1 MLSYIL
7 QVSVCWG
14 IFFLLYALVLS
25 RTTFFSWNRAYLML
39 TLVIS
44 LALPLLEWP
53 VPEATSAVALQAAY
67 YMQPI
72 TIGVQQLEIVVTATP
87 EMTSPESSSSM
98 LTWRSVLLLIY
109 WIGVAVAGVRL
120 LYGMWQI
127 YALYRKSEQHKRQVY
142 TLVSTP
148 TLHTPFSFFRLL
160 FWSRALPYPKADAA
174 KIIRHEQA
182 HMDGWH
188 SLDILI
194 AEILGVL
201 FWFNPLIYLYTRSL
215 RTVHEYLADEAVLHH
230 SKKTTYGHLL
240 IRQSQ
245 SGQAIAL
252 ANHFSHVQLK
262 KRILMMTKKK
272 SHRHQLLR
280 YALALPLL
288 AALAF
293 AFTLPS
299 TPVGPV
305 KSAIY
310 GEEGPQPVFKGCET
324 LELEAAQQKCTTE
337 KLMAFI
343 QQKLKYPEAAKAA
356 GQEGMAVV
364 EFTVSKSGAVEDI
377 KVLKS
382 AGDALDQAAVAVV
395 RQLPDWVPATDESGQ
410 PVAAKMTLPF
420 KFKLPAA
427 DGGDEIFKVVEEMPR
442 FPGCEDIANAEE
454 RQACANQELMLYIYE
469 NLVYPEA
476 AKEAGVEGM
485 SVLKLV
491 IGKDGAIK
499 DFSITR
505 PVSEALDAEV
515 LRIAQQMQ
523 QEITWVPGVQRGR
536 KVNVALQLPIRF
548 KLDDKA
554 DEVEEVA
561 PAEGD
566 IFKVVEEM
574 PRFPGCEDIENSQYR
589 EKCAQQRLL
598 EFVFKNIRYPKSAR
612 VAGIEGVVVARMVI
626 EPTGEVGAYSI
637 ARSVDQIL
645 DEEVLRIAKLM
656 QEQITW
662 VPGRQ
667 RGKKVAVEINLPV
680 AFRLPELENEEKD
693 VAPED
698 AATVIG
704 YYSPEKPAPQSGSE
718 DPEVLIFLD
727 GKPVP
732 SMEDLEDQ
740 FGVKPDDIESIN
752 VLKGEAAIEKYGQDG
767 TNGVVEVFTK
777 SGSSAEKV
785 EDLAPQ
791 PLPLQR
797 FRVAP
802 NPTSGELRVRF
813 KGEALPTTLRILS
826 LSGQEL
832 LQRPLPGFD
841 GQADETLDLGNLPKG
856 TVLLEVRQGDRV
868 YVEKVVLK

>member
-7 QVSVCWG
+7 QVSICWG

-39 TLVIS
+39 TLIIS
-44 LALPLLEWP
+44 LALPALEWP
-53 VPEATSAVALQAAY
+53 VPEAPSAVALQAAY

-72 TIGVQQLEIVVTATP
+72 TIGVQQLEVIVTAAP
-87 EMTSPESSSSM
+87 ETAAPESSSPV
-98 LTWRSVLLLIY
+98 LNWRSVLLLIY

-127 YALYRKSEQHKRQVY
+127 YALYRKSEQHKRQTY

-160 FWSRALPYPKADAA
+160 FWSRALAYPKADAA

-272 SHRHQLLR
+272 SHRHQLLW

-293 AFTLPS
+293 AFTLPAN
-299 TPVGPV
+299 PAGQA

-310 GEEGPQPVFKGCET
+310 DGEGPQPVFKGCET

-343 QQKLKYPEAAKAA
+343 QQKLKYPEAAKAT

-382 AGDALDQAAVAVV
+382 AGEALDQAAVAVV

-410 PVAAKMTLPF
+410 AVAAKMTLPF
-420 KFKLPAA
+420 KFKLPAS
-427 DGGDEIFKVVEEMPR
+427 DGGDEVFQVVEEMPR
-442 FPGCEDIANAEE
+442 FPGCEEIANAEE

-469 NLVYPEA
+469 NLIYPKA

-485 SVLKLV
+485 PVLKLV

-499 DFSITR
+499 DYSISR
-505 PVSEALDAEV
+505 PANEALDAEV
-515 LRIAQQMQ
+515 LRVAQQMQ

-548 KLDDKA
+548 KLEDKA
-554 DEVEEVA
+554 EEVQEVA
-561 PAEGD
+561 PADGET
-566 IFKVVEEM
+566 FKVAEQM
-574 PRFPGCEDIENSQYR
+574 PRFPGCEELEEPQAR
-589 EKCAQQRLL
+589 EKCAQKRLL
-598 EFVFKNIRYPKSAR
+598 EFVYQNIKYPAEAR
-612 VAGIEGVVVARMVI
+612 AAGTEGVVVVKLIIA
-626 EPTGEVGAYSI
+626 PTGKVREYSI
-637 ARSVDQIL
+637 VRSVAPVL
-645 DEEVLRIAKLM
+645 DEEVRRIARLM
-656 QEQITW
+656 QEQVTW
-662 VPGRQ
+662 VPGEQ
-667 RGKKVAVEINLPV
+667 GGKKVTVEFNLPV
-680 AFRLPELENEEKD
+680 SFRLPELETKEEEVAHKD
-693 VAPED
+693 ALKVTGFSKED
-698 AATVIG
+698 KSVRLSDPDGPAALI
-704 YYSPEKPAPQSGSE
+704 
-718 DPEVLIFLD
+718 VLNGIAYPGVRD
-727 GKPVP
+727 I
-732 SMEDLEDQ
+732 EEQ
-740 FGVKPDDIESIN
+740 FDIKPDDIDRIS
-752 VLKGEAAIEKYGQDG
+752 VLKGEAAIEKYGQDAA
-767 TNGVVEVFTK
+767 NGVIEIYTK
-777 SGSSAEKV
+777 SGQPGSQEGLSS
-785 EDLAPQ
+785 Q
-791 PLPLQR
+791 PLQLQR

-832 LQRPLPGFD
+832 LHRPLPGFD
-841 GQADETLDLGNLPKG
+841 GQADETLDLSNLPKG
-856 TVLLEVRQGDRV
+856 TVLLEVRQGERV
-868 YVEKVVLK
+868 YVEKVVVK

>member
-25 RTTFFSWNRAYLML
+25 RTTFFSWNRAYLL
-39 TLVIS
+39 FTLIIS
-44 LALPLLEWP
+44 LALPALEWP
-53 VPEATSAVALQAAY
+53 VPEAPSALALQAAY

-72 TIGVQQLEIVVTATP
+72 TIGVQQLEVVVTAAP
-87 EMTSPESSSSM
+87 EISSPESSSPV

-109 WIGVAVAGVRL
+109 WIGVAVAGIRL

-127 YALYRKSEQHKRQVY
+127 YALYRKSEKHKRQAH

-194 AEILGVL
+194 AEVLGVL

-280 YALALPLL
+280 YALTLPLL

-293 AFTLPS
+293 AFTVPA
-299 TPVGPV
+299 TPAGPA

-310 GEEGPQPVFKGCET
+310 DGEGPQPVFKGCET
-324 LELEAAQQKCTTE
+324 LEPEAAQQQCTTE
-337 KLMAFI
+337 KLMAFL
-343 QQKLKYPEAAKAA
+343 QQKLQYPEAAKAA

-364 EFTVSKSGAVEDI
+364 EFTVSKTGAVEDI

-395 RQLPDWVPATDESGQ
+395 RQLPEWVPATNESGQ
-410 PVAAKMTLPF
+410 PMAVKMTLPF

-427 DGGDEIFKVVEEMPR
+427 DGGDEIFQVVEEMPR
-442 FPGCEDIANAEE
+442 FPGCEDIANAAE
-454 RQACANQELMLYIYE
+454 RQACANQELMLYIHE

-476 AKEAGVEGM
+476 AKEAGTEGM
-485 SVLKLV
+485 PVLKLV
-491 IGKDGAIK
+491 IGKEGAIK
-499 DFSITR
+499 DYSISR
-505 PVSEALDAEV
+505 PVNEALDAEV
-515 LRIAQQMQ
+515 LRVAQQMQ

-548 KLDDKA
+548 KLEDKA
-554 DEVEEVA
+554 EEVKEVA
-561 PAEGD
+561 PADGEP
-566 IFKVVEEM
+566 FKVAEQM
-574 PRFPGCEDIENSQYR
+574 PRFPGCEELEEPLAR
-589 EKCAQQRLL
+589 EKCAQKRLL
-598 EFVFKNIRYPKSAR
+598 EFVYQNIKYPAEAR
-612 VAGIEGVVVARMVI
+612 KAGTEGVVVVRLIIA
-626 EPTGEVGAYSI
+626 PTGEVREYSI
-637 ARSVDQIL
+637 VRSVAPVL
-645 DEEVLRIAKLM
+645 DEEVRRIAGLM
-656 QEQITW
+656 QEEITW
-662 VPGRQ
+662 IPGEQ
-667 RGKKVAVEINLPV
+667 GGKKVAVEFNLPV
-680 AFRLPELENEEKD
+680 AFRLPELEKEEKD
-693 VAPED
+693 VTPED
-698 AATVIG
+698 AATMIG
-704 YYSPEKPAPQSGSE
+704 YYSPEKSATQSESE
-718 DPEVLIFLD
+718 NPEVLIFLD
-727 GKPVP
+727 GNSVP
-732 SMEDLEDQ
+732 NMEDLEDQ
-740 FGVKPDDIESIN
+740 FGVKPEDIESVN
-752 VLKGEAAIEKYGQDG
+752 VLKGEAAIEKYGQEG
-767 TNGVVEVFTK
+767 ANGVVEIFTK
-777 SGSSAEKV
+777 KGTDSQLKSNTPK
-785 EDLAPQ
+785 
-791 PLPLQR
+791 PLQLQR
-797 FRVAP
+797 FRVSP

-813 KGEALPTTLRILS
+813 KGEAAPTTLRILS

-832 LQRPLPGFD
+832 LNRQLPGFD
-841 GQADETLDLGNLPKG
+841 GHADETLDLGSLPKG
-856 TVLLEVRQGDRV
+856 TVLLEVRQGERV
-868 YVEKVVLK
+868 KVEKVVVK

>member
-7 QVSVCWG
+7 QVSICWG

-39 TLVIS
+39 TLIIS
-44 LALPLLEWP
+44 LALPALEWP
-53 VPEATSAVALQAAY
+53 VPEAPSAVALQAAY

-72 TIGVQQLEIVVTATP
+72 TIGVQQLEVIVTAAP
-87 EMTSPESSSSM
+87 ETAAPESSSPV
-98 LTWRSVLLLIY
+98 LNWRSVLLLIY

-127 YALYRKSEQHKRQVY
+127 YALYRKSEQHKRQTY

-160 FWSRALPYPKADAA
+160 FWSRALAYPKADAA

-245 SGQAIAL
+245 SGQEIAL

-272 SHRHQLLR
+272 SHRHQLLW

-293 AFTLPS
+293 AFTLPANPAGQ
-299 TPVGPV
+299 T

-310 GEEGPQPVFKGCET
+310 DGEGPQPVFKGCET

-343 QQKLKYPEAAKAA
+343 QQKLKYPEAAKAT
-356 GQEGMAVV
+356 GQEGMAIV

-382 AGDALDQAAVAVV
+382 AGEALDKAAVAVV

-410 PVAAKMTLPF
+410 AVAAKMTLPF

-427 DGGDEIFKVVEEMPR
+427 DGGDEVFQVVEEMPR
-442 FPGCEDIANAEE
+442 FPGCEEIANAEE

-469 NLVYPEA
+469 NLIYPKA

-485 SVLKLV
+485 PVLKLV

-499 DFSITR
+499 DYSISR
-505 PVSEALDAEV
+505 PANEALDAEV
-515 LRIAQQMQ
+515 LRVAQQMQ

-548 KLDDKA
+548 KLEDKA
-554 DEVEEVA
+554 EEVQEVA
-561 PAEGD
+561 PADGET
-566 IFKVVEEM
+566 FKVAEQM
-574 PRFPGCEDIENSQYR
+574 PRFPGCEELEEPQAR
-589 EKCAQQRLL
+589 EKCAQKRLL
-598 EFVFKNIRYPKSAR
+598 EFVYQNIKYPKTAKD
-612 VAGIEGVVVARMVI
+612 AGTEGTVVVSLIIGPDGQVREYTIV
-626 EPTGEVGAYSI
+626 
-637 ARSVDQIL
+637 RSVTPVL
-645 DEEVLRIAKLM
+645 DEEVLRIAQLLQ
-656 QEQITW
+656 QEITW
-662 VPGRQ
+662 TPGVQ
-667 RGKKVAVEINLPV
+667 DGKKVAVEFNLPV
-680 AFRLPELENEEKD
+680 SFRLPEQSNKQEKEALEKISFSEQEAPVRLNGPDAPAKLIVFNRQGNVEVKD
-693 VAPED
+693 IKEMSD
-698 AATVIG
+698 I
-704 YYSPEKPAPQSGSE
+704 
-718 DPEVLIFLD
+718 DPEGID
-727 GKPVP
+727 R
-732 SMEDLEDQ
+732 
-740 FGVKPDDIESIN
+740 IH
-752 VLKGEAAIEKYGQDG
+752 VLKGEKALEKYGQDG
-767 TNGVVEVFTK
+767 ANGVVEIYMK
-777 SGSSAEKV
+777 PGPSDIGE
-785 EDLAPQ
+785 Q
-791 PLPLQR
+791 PVAQTLQLQN
-797 FRVAP
+797 FRASP

-813 KGEALPTTLRILS
+813 KGEAVPTTLRILS
-826 LSGQEL
+826 ITGQQL
-832 LQRPLPGFD
+832 LQRPLLQFG
-841 GQADETLDLGNLPKG
+841 GQADETLDLSNLPKG
-856 TVLLEVRQGDRV
+856 TVLLEVRQGERV
-868 YVEKVVLK
+868 YVEKVVVK

>member
-39 TLVIS
+39 TLIIS
-44 LALPLLEWP
+44 LALPALEWP
-53 VPEATSAVALQAAY
+53 VPEAPSAVALQAAY

-72 TIGVQQLEIVVTATP
+72 TIGVQQLEVIVTAAP
-87 EMTSPESSSSM
+87 ETAPPESSSPV

-109 WIGVAVAGVRL
+109 WIGVALAGIRL

-127 YALYRKSEQHKRQVY
+127 YALYRKSEQHKRQTY

-293 AFTLPS
+293 AFTLPA
-299 TPVGPV
+299 TPAGQA
-305 KSAIY
+305 KSAIND
-310 GEEGPQPVFKGCET
+310 GEGPKPVFKGCET

-343 QQKLKYPEAAKAA
+343 QQNLKYPEAAKAA
-356 GQEGMAVV
+356 GQEGMAVA

-377 KVLKS
+377 KVIKS
-382 AGDALDQAAVAVV
+382 AGDALDQAAVAVI
-395 RQLPDWVPATDESGQ
+395 RQLPDWVPATDESGH

-420 KFKLPAA
+420 KFKLPA
-427 DGGDEIFKVVEEMPR
+427 DEGEEVFKVVEEMPR
-442 FPGCEDIANAEE
+442 FPGCESIAEPEE
-454 RQACANQELMLYIYE
+454 RQACANKELMLYIYE

-476 AKEAGVEGM
+476 AKNAGVEGM
-485 SVLKLV
+485 PVLKLV

-499 DFSITR
+499 DYSISR
-505 PVSEALDAEV
+505 PVNEALDAEV
-515 LRIAQQMQ
+515 LRVAQQMQ

-548 KLDDKA
+548 KLDDKTE
-554 DEVEEVA
+554 EVQEVA
-561 PAEGD
+561 PKDDEMLKVAEQ
-566 IFKVVEEM
+566 M
-574 PRFPGCEDIENSQYR
+574 PRFPGCEELTDPQAR
-589 EKCAQQRLL
+589 QQCSNQRMI
-598 EFVFKNIRYPKSAR
+598 EFVYQNVNYPGTAR
-612 VAGIEGVVVARMVI
+612 KAGIEGVVVAKLAI
-626 EPTGEVGAYSI
+626 SKEGALKDFGI
-637 ARSVDQIL
+637 ARSVAPALDQ
-645 DEEVLRIAKLM
+645 EVLRVAKLM
-656 QEQITW
+656 QDQITW
-662 VPGRQ
+662 IPGVQ
-667 RGKKVAVEINLPV
+667 DGKKVAVEFMLPV
-680 AFRLPELENEEKD
+680 KFKLSEQEKGTMDEAGKRKTEGPNFDLIPISEPDENN
-693 VAPED
+693 A
-698 AATVIG
+698 
-704 YYSPEKPAPQSGSE
+704 
-718 DPEVLIFLD
+718 LIVLD
-727 GKPVP
+727 GKLRPDIKNIGELP
-732 SMEDLEDQ
+732 QL
-740 FGVKPDDIESIN
+740 KPDDIDRIN

-767 TNGVVEVFTK
+767 ANGVVEIFTK
-777 SGSSAEKV
+777 SGSYDAVESA
-785 EDLAPQ
+785 APQ
-791 PLPLQR
+791 PLQLQR

-802 NPTSGELRVRF
+802 NPTGGELRVRF
-813 KGEALPTTLRILS
+813 KGKTVPTTLRILS

-841 GQADETLDLGNLPKG
+841 GQADETLDLSSFPKG
-856 TVLLEVRQGDRV
+856 TVLLEVRQGERV

>member
-7 QVSVCWG
+7 QVSACWG
-14 IFFLLYALVLS
+14 IFFLLYALLLS
-25 RTTFFSWNRAYLML
+25 RNTFFSWNRAYLML
-39 TLVIS
+39 TLIIS
-44 LALPLLEWP
+44 LALPTLEWP
-53 VPEATSAVALQAAY
+53 APEAPSAVALQAAY

-72 TIGVQQLEIVVTATP
+72 TIGVQQLEVVVTATP
-87 EMTSPESSSSM
+87 EIASPESNAPV

-109 WIGVAVAGVRL
+109 WIGVAVAGIRL

-127 YALYRKSEQHKRQVY
+127 YALYLKSEQHKRQAY

-160 FWSRALPYPKADAA
+160 FWSQALPYPKADAA

-194 AEILGVL
+194 AETLGVL

-280 YALALPLL
+280 YALTLPLL

-293 AFTLPS
+293 AFTLPAN
-299 TPVGPV
+299 PAGPA
-305 KSAIY
+305 KSASY
-310 GEEGPQPVFKGCET
+310 DGEGPQPVFKGCET
-324 LELEAAQQKCTTE
+324 LEPEAAQQKCTTE

-382 AGDALDQAAVAVV
+382 AGEALDQAAVAVV
-395 RQLPDWVPATDESGQ
+395 RQLPEWVPATDESGQ
-410 PVAAKMTLPF
+410 PVAAKLTLPF

-427 DGGDEIFKVVEEMPR
+427 DGGDEVFQVVEEMPR

-469 NLVYPEA
+469 NLVYPKA
-476 AKEAGVEGM
+476 AKEAGIEGM
-485 SVLKLV
+485 PVLKLV
-491 IGKDGAIK
+491 IDKDGAIK
-499 DFSITR
+499 DYSISR
-505 PVSEALDAEV
+505 PVNEALDAEV
-515 LRIAQQMQ
+515 LRVAQQMQ

-548 KLDDKA
+548 KLEDKA
-554 DEVEEVA
+554 EEVQEVA
-561 PAEGD
+561 PADGD
-566 IFKVVEEM
+566 IFKVAEQM
-574 PRFPGCEDIENSQYR
+574 PRFPGCEELEEPQAR
-589 EKCAQQRLL
+589 EKCAQMRLL
-598 EFVFKNIRYPKSAR
+598 EFVYQNIKYPAEAR
-612 VAGIEGVVVARMVI
+612 KAGTEGVVVVRLIIA
-626 EPTGEVGAYSI
+626 PTGEVREYSI
-637 ARSVDQIL
+637 VRSVAPVL
-645 DEEVLRIAKLM
+645 DEEVRRIARLM
-656 QEQITW
+656 QEEITW
-662 VPGRQ
+662 IPGEQ
-667 RGKKVAVEINLPV
+667 GGKKVAVEFNLPV
-680 AFRLPELENEEKD
+680 AFRLPDLENEEEEEIPKD
-693 VAPED
+693 ALR
-698 AATVIG
+698 VIG
-704 YYSPEKPAPQSGSE
+704 YSGKDKSVRLSGPDGPAA
-718 DPEVLIFLD
+718 LIVLD
-727 GKPVP
+727 GKAYP
-732 SMEDLEDQ
+732 
-740 FGVKPDDIESIN
+740 GVKDIESKFDIKPENIDRIN
-752 VLKGEAAIEKYGQDG
+752 VLKGETAIEKYGQDG
-767 TNGVVEVFTK
+767 ANGVVEIFTK
-777 SGSSAEKV
+777 EGTN
-785 EDLAPQ
+785 DQ
-791 PLPLQR
+791 PKSNTPKPLQLQR
-797 FRVAP
+797 FRVSP

-813 KGEALPTTLRILS
+813 KGEAVPTTLRILS

-832 LQRPLPGFD
+832 LNRQLPGFE
-841 GQADETLDLGNLPKG
+841 GHADETLDLSNLPKG
-856 TVLLEVRQGDRV
+856 TVLLEVRQGERV
-868 YVEKVVLK
+868 YVEKVVVK

>member
-7 QVSVCWG
+7 QVSICWG

-39 TLVIS
+39 TLIIS
-44 LALPLLEWP
+44 LALPALEWP
-53 VPEATSAVALQAAY
+53 VPEAPSAVALQAAY

-72 TIGVQQLEIVVTATP
+72 TIGVQQLEVIVTAAP
-87 EMTSPESSSSM
+87 ETAAPESSSPV
-98 LTWRSVLLLIY
+98 LNWRSVLLLIY

-127 YALYRKSEQHKRQVY
+127 YALYRKSEQHKRQTY

-160 FWSRALPYPKADAA
+160 FWSRALAYPKADAA

-272 SHRHQLLR
+272 SHRHQLLW

-293 AFTLPS
+293 AFTLPAN
-299 TPVGPV
+299 PAGPA

-310 GEEGPQPVFKGCET
+310 DGEGPQPVFKGCET

-343 QQKLKYPEAAKAA
+343 QQKLKYPEAAKAT

-382 AGDALDQAAVAVV
+382 AGEALDQAAVAVV

-410 PVAAKMTLPF
+410 AVAAKMTLPF

-427 DGGDEIFKVVEEMPR
+427 DGGDEVFQVVEEMPR

-469 NLVYPEA
+469 NLVYPKA

-485 SVLKLV
+485 PVLKLI
-491 IGKDGAIK
+491 IGKDGAIT

-505 PVSEALDAEV
+505 SANEALDAEV
-515 LRIAQQMQ
+515 LRVAQQMQ

-548 KLDDKA
+548 KLDSPPEEATDA
-554 DEVEEVA
+554 EVSGDEV
-561 PAEGD
+561 
-566 IFKVVEEM
+566 FKIVEEM
-574 PRFPGCEDIENSQYR
+574 PRFPGCEELEEPQAR
-589 EKCAQQRLL
+589 EKCAQKRLL
-598 EFVFKNIRYPKSAR
+598 EFVYQNIKYPKTAKD
-612 VAGIEGVVVARMVI
+612 AGTEGTVVVSLIIGPDGQVREYTIV
-626 EPTGEVGAYSI
+626 
-637 ARSVDQIL
+637 RSVTPVL
-645 DEEVLRIAKLM
+645 DEEVLRIAQLLQ
-656 QEQITW
+656 QEITW
-662 VPGRQ
+662 TPGVQ
-667 RGKKVAVEINLPV
+667 DGKKVAVEFNLPV
-680 AFRLPELENEEKD
+680 SFRLPEQSNKQEKEALEKISFSEQEAPVRLNGPDAPAKLIVFNRQGNVEVKD
-693 VAPED
+693 IKEMSD
-698 AATVIG
+698 I
-704 YYSPEKPAPQSGSE
+704 
-718 DPEVLIFLD
+718 DPEGID
-727 GKPVP
+727 R
-732 SMEDLEDQ
+732 
-740 FGVKPDDIESIN
+740 IH
-752 VLKGEAAIEKYGQDG
+752 VLKGEKALEKYGQDG
-767 TNGVVEVFTK
+767 ANGVVEIYMK
-777 SGSSAEKV
+777 PGPSDIGE
-785 EDLAPQ
+785 Q
-791 PLPLQR
+791 PVAQTLQLQN
-797 FRVAP
+797 FRASP

-813 KGEALPTTLRILS
+813 KGEAVPTTLRILS
-826 LSGQEL
+826 ITGQQL
-832 LQRPLPGFD
+832 LQRPLLQFG
-841 GQADETLDLGNLPKG
+841 GQADETLDLSNLPKG
-856 TVLLEVRQGDRV
+856 TVLLEVRQGERV
-868 YVEKVVLK
+868 YVEKVVVK